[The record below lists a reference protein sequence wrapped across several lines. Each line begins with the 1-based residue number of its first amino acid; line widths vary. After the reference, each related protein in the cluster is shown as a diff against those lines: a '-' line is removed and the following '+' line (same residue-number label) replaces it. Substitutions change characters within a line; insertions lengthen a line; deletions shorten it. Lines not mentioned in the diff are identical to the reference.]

1 LGFVNPLSIFFNFD
15 LLLITG
21 AMVEEGVA
29 RDIRKWIGAAE
40 RVAVLTHTNPDG
52 DAIGSSLALALAL
65 EKKGIDA
72 QVVIPDGLPDFLRW
86 LPGIDRSTT
95 FAYKQEK
102 AIKIIEGAD
111 LIFCLDFNDPKR
123 LNGVEEYLFKSK
135 AKKVLIDHHQE
146 PMDFTD
152 IAISETWRGSVGEM
166 IYLIMKMVF
175 EEEVMDRDIA
185 TCLYVAIMTDTGNFN
200 YASSYPE
207 VFHIVG
213 DLMRYD
219 LDKDRIYSNVYDAFS
234 EDRMRLQGYVML
246 EKMVVLPK
254 YHTAYISLTDD
265 ELRKFNYR
273 KGDTEGFV
281 NIPFSVKGIKFT
293 ALFIEKKDR
302 IKVSLRSR
310 GKFPVDRVATEH
322 YHGGGHINA
331 AGGDSFTSMKETLAG
346 FESLL
351 PGYKK
356 LLSDD

>member
-1 LGFVNPLSIFFNFD
+1 
-15 LLLITG
+15 
-21 AMVEEGVA
+21 MVEEAIAGTI
-29 RDIRKWIGAAE
+29 RDWIKSTKK
-40 RVAVLTHTNPDG
+40 VAVLTHTNPDG

-65 EKKGIDA
+65 VKIGIDA

-86 LPGIDRSTT
+86 LPGIERSTT

-102 AIKIIEGAD
+102 AIGIIEGAD

-123 LNGVEEYLFKSK
+123 LNGVEEFLHKSSARK
-135 AKKVLIDHHQE
+135 ILIDHHQE
-146 PMDFTD
+146 PLEFTD
-152 IAISETWRGSVGEM
+152 ITIHETWRGSVGEM
-166 IYLIMKMVF
+166 IYLFLHEVLQ
-175 EEEVMDRDIA
+175 EDVMDKDIA

-207 VFHIVG
+207 IFHIVG
-213 DLMRYD
+213 DLMKYD

-234 EDRMRLQGYVML
+234 EDRMRLQGYCML
-246 EKMVVLPK
+246 EKMVVLPQ
-254 YHTAYISLTDD
+254 YHTAYISLTDE
-265 ELRKFNYR
+265 ELKRFNHR

-293 ALFIEKKDR
+293 ALFVEKKDR
-302 IKVSLRSR
+302 IKVSFRSR
-310 GKFPVDRVATEH
+310 GDFPVNKLASEH

-351 PGYKK
+351 PGYSK
-356 LLSDD
+356 LLNND